1 MDRPTLS
8 HSVIE
13 RELRHAALWPV
24 EVDGA
29 MGFTRNLSATGLYFE
44 LDKSL
49 SPGQG
54 VTLTVQLEVM
64 GRKMQWECQAVVV
77 RRDERVGDAE
87 RDGYGAKIIVQRLVD
102 LN

>member
-1 MDRPTLS
+1 M
-8 HSVIE
+8 IE

-29 MGFTRNLSATGLYFE
+29 IGYTRNLSANGLYFE
-44 LDKSL
+44 LDKAL
-49 SPGQG
+49 KPGQG

-64 GRKMQWECQAVVV
+64 GRQKQWHCQAVVV
-77 RRDERVGDAE
+77 RRDERVGDAQ

-102 LN
+102 LS